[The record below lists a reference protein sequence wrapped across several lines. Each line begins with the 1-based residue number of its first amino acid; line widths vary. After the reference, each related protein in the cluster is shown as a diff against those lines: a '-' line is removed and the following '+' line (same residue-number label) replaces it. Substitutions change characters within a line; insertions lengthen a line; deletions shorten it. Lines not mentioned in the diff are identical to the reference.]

1 MKRKNLLL
9 ILLILAFIVSP
20 VFAYQFSPLEQVFQP
35 TGAESQKNYTIVN
48 DSDDQIAIELAVYIR
63 DQDADGN
70 EVRKKTTSEFRIL
83 PTDKIIMQP
92 QSTQIITVKYMGSQ
106 TVTVEKSYRLV
117 ASQLT
122 YSQGKN
128 QTSQSMFNF
137 LYVYATSLYVVPSA
151 ESNGTVQISTIKAVK
166 DEEGNRLMSITFQN
180 RKNVHQILRELVL
193 TVKDSGGNVIELSGA
208 EQLPGVDSMNILARK
223 TLTKTIPWP
232 EGLAFSETGS
242 YSGTIEYTN

>member
-1 MKRKNLLL
+1 MVRKNLLFVFL
-9 ILLILAFIVSP
+9 ILLVAVSA
-20 VFAYQFSPLEQVFQP
+20 VSAYQFSPLEQVFQP

-63 DQDADGN
+63 DQDAEGN
-70 EVRKKTTSEFRIL
+70 EIRKKSTSEFRIL

-92 QSTQIITVKYMGSQ
+92 QSTQIITVKYVGSQ

-137 LYVYATSLYVVPSA
+137 LYVYATSLYVVPS
-151 ESNGTVQISTIKAVK
+151 ESRADVRLATVKAVTGEDGK
-166 DEEGNRLMSITFQN
+166 QLMELSFQN
-180 RKNVHQILRELVL
+180 RGNVHQILRELNL
-193 TVKDSGGNVIELSGA
+193 TVKDQKGNTVTLTGA

-223 TLTKTIPWP
+223 NLKKTIPWP
-232 EGLAFSETGS
+232 EGIPFDAAGT
-242 YSGTIEYTN
+242 YTGTIEYTN

>member
-1 MKRKNLLL
+1 MVRKNLLFVFL
-9 ILLILAFIVSP
+9 ILLVAVSA
-20 VFAYQFSPLEQVFQP
+20 VSAYQFSPLEQVFQP

-63 DQDADGN
+63 DQDAEGN
-70 EVRKKTTSEFRIL
+70 EIRKKSTSEFRIL

-92 QSTQIITVKYMGSQ
+92 QSTQIITVKYVGSQ

-137 LYVYATSLYVVPSA
+137 LYVYATSLYVVPS
-151 ESNGTVQISTIKAVK
+151 ESRADVRLATVKAVTGEDGK
-166 DEEGNRLMSITFQN
+166 QLMELSFQN
-180 RKNVHQILRELVL
+180 RGNVHQILRELNL
-193 TVKDSGGNVIELSGA
+193 TVKDQKGNTVTLSGA

-223 TLTKTIPWP
+223 NLKKTVPWP
-232 EGLAFSETGS
+232 EGIPFDTAGT
-242 YSGTIEYTN
+242 YTGTIEYTN

>member
-1 MKRKNLLL
+1 MVRKNLLFVFF
-9 ILLILAFIVSP
+9 ILLVAVSA
-20 VFAYQFSPLEQVFQP
+20 VSAYQFSPLEQVFQP

-63 DQDADGN
+63 DQDAEGN
-70 EVRKKTTSEFRIL
+70 EIRKKSTSEFRIL

-92 QSTQIITVKYMGSQ
+92 QSTQIITVKYVGSQ

-137 LYVYATSLYVVPSA
+137 LYVYATSLYVVPS
-151 ESNGTVQISTIKAVK
+151 ESRADVRLATVKAVTGEDGK
-166 DEEGNRLMSITFQN
+166 QLMELSFQN
-180 RKNVHQILRELVL
+180 RGNVHQILRELNL
-193 TVKDSGGNVIELSGA
+193 TVKDQKGNTVTLTGA

-223 TLTKTIPWP
+223 NLKKTIPWP
-232 EGLAFSETGS
+232 EGIPFDAAGT
-242 YSGTIEYTN
+242 YTGTIEYTN